1 MNKSVYDSPDQ
12 VSETKRHILTVLVDN
27 EPGVLARVIGMFSG
41 RGYNI
46 DSLNVAEVS
55 NDENISR
62 ITIVTHGTSEVVSQI
77 EKQLLRIVPVHSVTN
92 LDQEGSSVEAE
103 VALVYIYISDTNKK
117 KVYQLCDL
125 YRARKIENENNTTI
139 FEIAGAS
146 ERVNRFIKEINDI
159 TKVEIVR
166 KDIDALLPGAEL
178 PPGKIARAP
187 TPVFDPVPPPRFG
200 LTNSN

>member
-1 MNKSVYDSPDQ
+1 MNKSVYASPDQ

-92 LDQEGSSVEAE
+92 LDQEGNSVEAE
-103 VALVYIYISDTNKK
+103 VALVYIYISETNKK

-125 YRARKIENENNTTI
+125 YRARKIEKFLSQPFFVAEI
-139 FEIAGAS
+139 FTGMSGKYVKLEDTIAGFNMILSGELDDLPEHAFYLVGNIDEVKAKAAKIKS
-146 ERVNRFIKEINDI
+146 EK
-159 TKVEIVR
+159 
-166 KDIDALLPGAEL
+166 
-178 PPGKIARAP
+178 
-187 TPVFDPVPPPRFG
+187 
-200 LTNSN
+200 

>member
-1 MNKSVYDSPDQ
+1 MNKSVYDSPDKI
-12 VSETKRHILTVLVDN
+12 SENNRHILTVLVDN

-55 NDENISR
+55 NDQHLSR
-62 ITIVTHGTSEVVSQI
+62 ITIVTEGTTEVVNQI

-92 LDQEGSSVEAE
+92 LDQEGSAVEAE
-103 VALVYIYISDTNKK
+103 VALVFIEVQENNRKNIYEI
-117 KVYQLCDL
+117 CDF
-125 YRARKIENENNTTI
+125 YRARKIENEHNSII

-146 ERVNRFIKEINDI
+146 ERINRFIKEIEEI

-166 KDIDALLPGAEL
+166 SG
-178 PPGKIARAP
+178 
-187 TPVFDPVPPPRFG
+187 PVAISSIHK
-200 LTNSN
+200 NEEE

>member
-1 MNKSVYDSPDQ
+1 MNKSVYDAPDKI
-12 VSETKRHILTVLVDN
+12 SEIKRHILTVLVDN

-55 NDENISR
+55 NDENLSR
-62 ITIVTHGTSEVVSQI
+62 ITIVTHGTSEVVNQI

-92 LDQEGSSVEAE
+92 LDEEGSSVEAE
-103 VALVYIYISDTNKK
+103 VALVYIYVSDSNKK
-117 KVYQLCDL
+117 KIYQLCDL
-125 YRARKIENENNTTI
+125 YRARKIENENSTTI

-146 ERVNRFIKEINDI
+146 DRVNRFIKEINEI

-166 KDIDALLPGAEL
+166 SG
-178 PPGKIARAP
+178 
-187 TPVFDPVPPPRFG
+187 PVAISSIEK
-200 LTNSN
+200 NEEE

>member
-1 MNKSVYDSPDQ
+1 MNKSVYDSPDSTA
-12 VSETKRHILTVLVDN
+12 VSKRHILTVLVDN

-46 DSLNVAEVS
+46 ESLNVAEVS
-55 NDENISR
+55 NDEHLSR
-62 ITIVTHGTSEVVSQI
+62 ITIVTEGTSEVVNQI

-146 ERVNRFIKEINDI
+146 ERVNRFIKEINEI

-166 KDIDALLPGAEL
+166 SG
-178 PPGKIARAP
+178 
-187 TPVFDPVPPPRFG
+187 PVAISSIQK
-200 LTNSN
+200 NEEE